1 MEKRPLKKRYF
12 FRTRLQYK
20 LIAAFLFIGVVPMVL
35 STFTAVKFISARLEK
50 DIETRIEKAAQI
62 TMKEIEN
69 FKKKATLVSE
79 IILKD
84 PIFITAFE
92 RGDSRAIDSYRRRIN
107 IDVLMVADLKGRKLV
122 EETGALHSRPMPP
135 GETLILIQGKG
146 IKQLIAG
153 TIVPIKEGKEVI
165 GTIYTG
171 YMLDETFAKEMEKS
185 TGTDTMIYAKSHPEI
200 EDKEEN
206 IEIRGL
212 NTTEEI
218 IETVFK
224 EGKPFYDPRTRFNDL
239 PYHGF
244 YQPLLS
250 SQGAVLGM
258 VFFGIPRQYS
268 FQTAIY
274 GHKFFPIITGMGV
287 VLALIVGYT
296 IASGITNPI
305 NSFVKAARAISSG
318 DFDQRV
324 NVRSGDEI
332 GVLSAAFNL
341 MTRRLRQFKQL
352 EEGLRRKERLAAL
365 GELSAG
371 VAHEIRN
378 PLGVIKNSAEMI
390 RKKKDGDTT
399 ISELS
404 TFIIDETDRLNNVVD
419 NLLEFARPRAPKL
432 RWENIIEIMERAL
445 RIVEE
450 KSKAKGIEIRKEF
463 SPNLH
468 EKILCDNGQMEQ
480 AFLNILINA
489 IDGIKNPGG
498 EVSVR
503 IVPGREFEEEPSII
517 DYLYIQVKDNGS
529 GIKEEDMG
537 KIFNPFF
544 TTKPDG
550 TGLGLSIV
558 HKIIE
563 NHDGEISAESS
574 PGKGTTMTIKMPIKL
589 KEQ

>member
-1 MEKRPLKKRYF
+1 MGKRPLKRKYF

-20 LIAAFLFIGVVPMVL
+20 LIAVFLFIGVVPMVL
-35 STFTAVKFISARLEK
+35 STFIAVKIISARLEK
-50 DIETRIEKAAQI
+50 DIETRIEKTVQI

-69 FKKKATLVSE
+69 FMKKATLVSE
-79 IILKD
+79 LILND
-84 PIFITAFE
+84 PKFFNAFKK
-92 RGDSRAIDSYRRRIN
+92 GDTREIDAYRRRIN
-107 IDVLMVADLKGRKLV
+107 IDVLMVADLKGRRLV
-122 EETGALHSRPMPP
+122 EEASPLHPRPMPP
-135 GETLILIQGKG
+135 GETLILITGKG

-153 TIVPIKEGKEVI
+153 TVAPIKEGEEVI

-171 YMLDETFAKEMEKS
+171 YMLDETFAKDMEKS
-185 TGTDTMIYAKSHPEI
+185 TGIDTVIYAKSHPEI
-200 EDKEEN
+200 EKEEK

-212 NTTEEI
+212 NTTDEI
-218 IETVFK
+218 IQTVFK
-224 EGKPFYDPRTRFNDL
+224 EGKPFYDPRTKFNDL

-244 YQPLLS
+244 YQPLAS
-250 SQGAVLGM
+250 SQGVVLGM
-258 VFFGIPRQYS
+258 IFFGIPRQYT

-287 VLALIVGYT
+287 VMALIVGYT
-296 IASGITNPI
+296 IARGITNPI

-324 NVRSGDEI
+324 NVRSRDEI
-332 GVLSAAFNL
+332 GVLSDAFNL

-352 EEGLRRKERLAAL
+352 EQGLRRKERLAAL

-378 PLGVIKNSAEMI
+378 PLSVIKNSAEMI
-390 RKKKDGDTT
+390 RKKKDGDT

-404 TFIIDETDRLNNVVD
+404 TFIIDETDRLNSVVD

-432 RWENIIEIMERAL
+432 TQENIIEIMERAL

-450 KSKAKGIEIRKEF
+450 KAKAKRIEIRKEY
-463 SPNLH
+463 SPNVP

-489 IDGIKNPGG
+489 IDGIANPGG
-498 EVSVR
+498 EISVR

-517 DYLYIQVKDNGS
+517 DYLYIQVKDNGC
-529 GIKEEDMG
+529 GIKEEYMTR
-537 KIFNPFF
+537 IFNPFF
-544 TTKPDG
+544 TTKSDG

-563 NHDGEISAESS
+563 NHDGEIIAESS
-574 PGKGTTMTIKMPIKL
+574 TGKGTTMTIKIPIKL
-589 KEQ
+589 KGQ